1 MTNSNNDWDL
11 DEEAIELLGCLAA
24 AIHSLKSLAI
34 TGNNL
39 IGLGEVIAAIESLL
53 NEDQI
58 DINVGLDIGFRR
70 GDRDF
75 EEGLFVCLR
84 INSEEIILNELNTTY
99 SSDIGSDSY
108 TVDYVHLVPGSHL
121 NHIDLTRWL
130 EKLSEIQSFD
140 DAKLTVSRDHI

>member
-1 MTNSNNDWDL
+1 MDFWEMNNDDWDL
-11 DEEAIELLGCLAA
+11 LRNLQDSIY
-24 AIHSLKSLAI
+24 SLTSLAKS
-34 TGNNL
+34 GAHL
-39 IGLGEVIAAIESLL
+39 IAIGEVIEAIESLL

>member
-1 MTNSNNDWDL
+1 M
-11 DEEAIELLGCLAA
+11 LGCLAA

-34 TGNNL
+34 TGNDL

-53 NEDQI
+53 NEDKI
-58 DINVGLDIGFRR
+58 DINVSLDIGFRR

>member
-1 MTNSNNDWDL
+1 MVNSMDFWEMNNDDWDL
-11 DEEAIELLGCLAA
+11 LRNLQDSIY
-24 AIHSLKSLAI
+24 SLTSLAKS
-34 TGNNL
+34 GAHL
-39 IGLGEVIAAIESLL
+39 IAIGEVIEAIESLL

-84 INSEEIILNELNTTY
+84 INSEEIILNELNATY

>member
-1 MTNSNNDWDL
+1 MVNSMDFWELNNDDWDL
-11 DEEAIELLGCLAA
+11 LRNLQDSIY
-24 AIHSLKSLAI
+24 SLTSLAKS
-34 TGNNL
+34 GAHL
-39 IGLGEVIAAIESLL
+39 IAIGEVIEAIESLL

>member
-1 MTNSNNDWDL
+1 MNNDDWDL
-11 DEEAIELLGCLAA
+11 LRNLQDSIY
-24 AIHSLKSLAI
+24 SLTSLAKS
-34 TGNNL
+34 GAHL
-39 IGLGEVIAAIESLL
+39 IAIGEVIEAIESLL

>member
-1 MTNSNNDWDL
+1 MVNSMDFWEMNNDDWDL
-11 DEEAIELLGCLAA
+11 LRNLQDSIY
-24 AIHSLKSLAI
+24 SLTSLAKS
-34 TGNNL
+34 GAHL
-39 IGLGEVIAAIESLL
+39 IAIGEVIEAIESLL